1 MICPRSCWVCVEA
14 GSLLVVLGPQALLF
28 NFCLLCPQPPL
39 SIVGVGPALPGP
51 PLSKHLFL
59 LDLEETCPLVQT
71 MPSLS
76 SEPTTH
82 SQDEPGSLLEKAL
95 VLNSSQ
101 VLCKQTSDR
110 CLPDS
115 VPTVRSRGALMSG
128 SRRLPIS
135 MAYLGPA
142 HSCCPQP
149 GWVSGRAPRRLQ
161 PTVHHGLATQQ
172 AFTQRAASGFE
183 SQALGLAGRHVNQC
197 CQRDRSVLRGW
208 GGRRQGRGC

>member
-1 MICPRSCWVCVEA
+1 M
-14 GSLLVVLGPQALLF
+14 
-28 NFCLLCPQPPL
+28 
-39 SIVGVGPALPGP
+39 GVGPALPGP

-71 MPSLS
+71 MPSLT

-149 GWVSGRAPRRLQ
+149 GWVSGRAPSRLQ
-161 PTVHHGLATQQ
+161 PTVHHGLVTQQ
-172 AFTQRAASGFE
+172 ALLKEQLLGSSPRLLAS
-183 SQALGLAGRHVNQC
+183 LA
-197 CQRDRSVLRGW
+197 DM
-208 GGRRQGRGC
+208 